1 MNNFFM
7 RGEIE
12 LRSVKLLS
20 VCGSG
25 TVSSAMLSS
34 KLEDVLAEHGYV
46 MDSTEVAPGG
56 VALALEGGGYDLIA
70 YTSPVDD
77 VYGIPVLNATGFLV
91 GINEQEFV
99 EELLAAVSKLNL
111 G

>member
-1 MNNFFM
+1 M
-7 RGEIE
+7 RAV
-12 LRSVKLLS
+12 RVLS

-34 KLEDVLAEHGYV
+34 KLEDALSEHGYD
-46 MDSTEVAPGG
+46 MEATEVAPGG
-56 VALALEGGGYDLIA
+56 VEIAVATGGYDLIA
-70 YTSPVDD
+70 YTSPVED

-91 GINEQEFV
+91 GINEDEFV
-99 EELLAAVSKLNL
+99 EELLAVLSKLDL

>member
-1 MNNFFM
+1 M
-7 RGEIE
+7 RAV
-12 LRSVKLLS
+12 RVLS

-34 KLEDVLAEHGYV
+34 KLEDVLSEHGYN
-46 MDSTEVAPGG
+46 MESTEVAPGG
-56 VALALEGGGYDLIA
+56 VAIAVGSGRYDLIA

-77 VYGIPVLNATGFLV
+77 IYGIPVLNATGFLV

-99 EELLAAVSKLNL
+99 EELLAALSKLDL

>member
-1 MNNFFM
+1 M
-7 RGEIE
+7 RPIK
-12 LRSVKLLS
+12 VLS

-34 KLEDVLAEHGYV
+34 KLEDVLAEHGYD
-46 MDSTEVAPGG
+46 MESTEVAPGG
-56 VALALEGGGYDLIA
+56 LALAVANGGYDLIA

-77 VYGIPVLNATGFLV
+77 IYGIPVLNATGFLV
-91 GINEQEFV
+91 GINEEEFV
-99 EELLAAVSKLNL
+99 EELLAVVSKLNL

>member
-1 MNNFFM
+1 M
-7 RGEIE
+7 RPIK
-12 LRSVKLLS
+12 VLS

-34 KLEDVLAEHGYV
+34 KLEDVLAEHGYD
-46 MDSTEVAPGG
+46 MESTEIAPGG
-56 VALALEGGGYDLIA
+56 LAMALGNGGYDLIA

-77 VYGIPVLNATGFLV
+77 SYGIPVLNATGFLV

-99 EELLAAVSKLNL
+99 EELLMVVSKLNL
-111 G
+111 E